1 MALNGTLIEDLRSE
15 TAKRGDRT
23 GWGFSFVVAAIPS
36 LLWLGLVCVC
46 KAPVLF
52 GDEWTFVPFIVKLRA
67 GALSLQDFW
76 IAYGEHRLTLSRLC
90 FSLFFG
96 RGFVDP
102 LLLVSAFVRK
112 HTRQAAPFFVLGFYG
127 CAYAVLVTLGRAE
140 NGYNDWFLTSRYTTS
155 ALALTL
161 AVIGLGLRER
171 QNRTGGR
178 SGAAYQVLLTVV
190 LVLALANSAAGFRL
204 AKGEATLRLASMRL
218 LDMRMFSTRQSTEWR
233 RDRSTHFA
241 RLMGVECWTGALRRR
256 GRRGSFRAC
265 VRSCRRKPCKV
276 RCTMNRA
283 TGRCGIWRTSIVWSG
298 YREL

>member
-1 MALNGTLIEDLRSE
+1 
-15 TAKRGDRT
+15 
-23 GWGFSFVVAAIPS
+23 
-36 LLWLGLVCVC
+36 
-46 KAPVLF
+46 
-52 GDEWTFVPFIVKLRA
+52 
-67 GALSLQDFW
+67 LSLQDFW

-218 LDMRMFSTRQSTEWR
+218 LDYADVFDSAVDGM
-233 RDRSTHFA
+233 
-241 RLMGVECWTGALRRR
+241 
-256 GRRGSFRAC
+256 
-265 VRSCRRKPCKV
+265 
-276 RCTMNRA
+276 A
-283 TGRCGIWRTSIVWSG
+283 TGPFYALCPIDGSRVLDWGVAPARKAGFIPGLRQVVPEETVQGSLHHESGHRQVWYLAHKYSVERLSGIVKP
-298 YREL
+298 REGFHPDLVLIRRAKDRYFSAFGLLDRDHWQIDLSMAMARRIPDPVEVFALETATGHLAQLAQ